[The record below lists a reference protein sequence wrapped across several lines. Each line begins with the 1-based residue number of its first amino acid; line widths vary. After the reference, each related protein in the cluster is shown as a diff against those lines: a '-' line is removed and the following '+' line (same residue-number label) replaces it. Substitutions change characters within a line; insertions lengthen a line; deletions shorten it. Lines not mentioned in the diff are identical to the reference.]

1 MMFEAKWLTVKGRK
15 GLFLSSK
22 GTPAVWIAPMIPSPI
37 PFPPRSKNLSLQI
50 SVRAS
55 SPALLHSAP
64 FVSLCLPVA
73 LNRCSTQ
80 PGRWGLAY
88 CARERE
94 QNEKKGPDQSSLLQI
109 CFSSKRTC
117 SGQREERTRVSKMR
131 KGTLSFNSW
140 KQGGNEGGIPVISR
154 KELTLILHQATSGN
168 SRLQGAAARG
178 EFLGC

>member
-73 LNRCSTQ
+73 RTAAARSPDVGGWHT
-80 PGRWGLAY
+80 
-88 CARERE
+88 ARERE
-94 QNEKKGPDQSSLLQI
+94 N
-109 CFSSKRTC
+109 R
-117 SGQREERTRVSKMR
+117 MR
-131 KGTLSFNSW
+131 KKDRT
-140 KQGGNEGGIPVISR
+140 SR
-154 KELTLILHQATSGN
+154 ACCKSVSLPSGRVRDREKRGREWARWGREHWV
-168 SRLQGAAARG
+168 STRESKGEMRG
-178 EFLGC
+178 EYLLYQGKNLL